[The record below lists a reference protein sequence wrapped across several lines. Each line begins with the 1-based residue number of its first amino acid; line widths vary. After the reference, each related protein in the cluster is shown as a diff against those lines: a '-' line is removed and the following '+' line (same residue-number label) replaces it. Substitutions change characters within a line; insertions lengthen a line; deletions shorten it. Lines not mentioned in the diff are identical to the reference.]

1 MSTFKYCPLMW
12 DFCGKI
18 ENKAINKINKRTLR
32 LIYDIEDAT
41 FEVKIYQKGTNREVF
56 IKIIYTNYQS
66 IHHIIPAIMRNFF
79 DFKRT
84 RYYLRGNYFLKLT
97 DTSTCRYSTE
107 ALCFKGSPL
116 WNKAPNKYTNL
127 NSLEEFKSQIKQW
140 DPTTCSY
147 KTCK

>member
-1 MSTFKYCPLMW
+1 MW
-12 DFCGKI
+12 
-18 ENKAINKINKRTLR
+18 
-32 LIYDIEDAT
+32 
-41 FEVKIYQKGTNREVF
+41 
-56 IKIIYTNYQS
+56 
-66 IHHIIPAIMRNFF
+66 NFF
-79 DFKRT
+79 DFKRI
-84 RYYLRGNYFLKLT
+84 RFYLRGNYFLKLT

-127 NSLEEFKSQIKQW
+127 NSLEKFKSQIKQW